1 MPITGFEPT
10 ASVITGQ
17 CLNQC
22 ATEVNIYIY
31 IYMYVCVV
39 SGEKGPL
46 NIHVISIT
54 VLARYVTCSLNIC
67 MWRRTFVST
76 LKQDRYEYN
85 IYIGDL

>member
-1 MPITGFEPT
+1 
-10 ASVITGQ
+10 
-17 CLNQC
+17 
-22 ATEVNIYIY
+22 
-31 IYMYVCVV
+31 MYVCVV

-76 LKQDRYEYN
+76 IKHMYVEENICVYIKTRQIRIQH